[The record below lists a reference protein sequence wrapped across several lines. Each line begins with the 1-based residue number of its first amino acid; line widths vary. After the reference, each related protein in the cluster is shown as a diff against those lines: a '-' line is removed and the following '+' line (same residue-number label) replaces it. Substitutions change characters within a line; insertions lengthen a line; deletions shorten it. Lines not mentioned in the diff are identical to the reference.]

1 MTLYELTTQ
10 YQALLELAEDPDVD
24 PEVLADTMDGLDGDI
39 EEKADGYAKVIKCL
53 ETQAAGVKAEL
64 DRLSSR
70 KKSIETNIARI
81 KGNLEAAMR
90 ITGKVKFKTPLFS
103 FGIRKNPASV
113 VIDEPY
119 VENIPARFLIPQEPA
134 IDKKAMTDALKA
146 GEDLTGICHLEQS
159 ESLSIR

>member
-53 ETQAAGVKAEL
+53 ETQAAGVKTEL
-64 DRLSSR
+64 DRLNTR

-81 KGNLEAAMR
+81 KENLEAAMR
-90 ITGKVKFKTPLFS
+90 ITGKVKFKTDLFS
-103 FGIRKNPASV
+103 FGIQKNPASV
-113 VIDEPY
+113 VID
-119 VENIPARFLIPQEPA
+119 VDPAALPDEYLIPQEPK
-134 IDKKAMTDALKA
+134 IDKTKIKEDLKA
-146 GEDLTGICHLEQS
+146 GIDIGVAHLEQS
-159 ESLSIR
+159 ESLRIR

>member
-90 ITGKVKFKTPLFS
+90 ITGKVKFKTDLFS
-103 FGIRKNPASV
+103 FGIQKNPASV
-113 VIDEPY
+113 VIDDAAR
-119 VENIPARFLIPQEPA
+119 IPQQFLIQQEPKIDKTAIRDILKQEPA
-134 IDKKAMTDALKA
+134 LFD
-146 GEDLTGICHLEQS
+146 GIAHLEQS
-159 ESLSIR
+159 ESLRIR